1 MGSMPWNRP
10 LSYVHFAHTYS
21 LSMCKKHSRHCKA
34 DGAIMLAGPWGEP
47 AKGVPARLMHFK
59 SDVGE
64 QKRKQK
70 IFSFV
75 RLRLFYCPLPE
86 NGNKKAGPPPDQR

>member
-47 AKGVPARLMHFK
+47 AKGVPARL
-59 SDVGE
+59 
-64 QKRKQK
+64 
-70 IFSFV
+70 
-75 RLRLFYCPLPE
+75 
-86 NGNKKAGPPPDQR
+86 N